1 MNPASPEPRGWS
13 PARRWSLIALVFTLH
28 LGLIFAL
35 GARKPAPPR
44 PPAPAPLLSL
54 APDSNELLALNDP
67 TLFAR
72 PHPQGFARAAW
83 LKIPNV
89 QFQPFRWTELPR
101 LLPLRIEELGV
112 AFAQFI
118 QTNVFVSPALETKAA
133 PELPQPVALETGVA
147 PPTRSTLRVAGDLA
161 NRRLLNPPELPSWNA
176 ADLLT
181 NTVVQVLVNA
191 DGNVFSPTLLS
202 RSFDPKGDQRALKIA
217 GEADQRALDVAR
229 ASRFDAGRGASPALT
244 LGVLIFE
251 WHTEPL
257 TNTPSSN
264 P

>member
-1 MNPASPEPRGWS
+1 MNAVVIEQGVWS
-13 PARRWSLIALVFTLH
+13 PARRWSSIALLFVAQM
-28 LGLIFAL
+28 GLIFAL
-35 GARKPAPPR
+35 GNRKPATPR
-44 PPAPAPLLSL
+44 PPAPALVVSL
-54 APDSNELLALNDP
+54 APAWNELLALNDP
-67 TLFAR
+67 TLFAL
-72 PHPQGFARAAW
+72 PQRRGFAGAAW

-89 QFQPFRWTELPR
+89 EFQPFRWTEPPR

-118 QTNVFVSPALETKAA
+118 QTNVFVSPALETKPA
-133 PELPQPVALETGVA
+133 PELPPPVALETGLA
-147 PPTRSTLRVAGDLA
+147 PPTHSTLRVAGDLA
-161 NRRLLNPPELPSWNA
+161 NRRLLNPPELASWAA

-202 RSFDPKGDQRALKIA
+202 RSFDPKGDQRALKVA

-229 ASRFDAGRGASPALT
+229 EARFEAGNGALPALT

-257 TNTPSSN
+257 TNAPSSN